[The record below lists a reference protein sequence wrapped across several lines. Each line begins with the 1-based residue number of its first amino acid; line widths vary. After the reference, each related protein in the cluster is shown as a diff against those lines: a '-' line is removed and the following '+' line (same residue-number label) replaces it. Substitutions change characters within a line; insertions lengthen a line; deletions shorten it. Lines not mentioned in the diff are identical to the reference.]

1 MRWIWS
7 ALLAL
12 CLLALFVGTGMAEAA
27 APAEGAST
35 EEAAEAAEDVAGEDP
50 VTEVFDW
57 ISDMTGA
64 EAVDEEGG
72 ASGLEFGDTM
82 ELDRMGEV
90 PRARFAV
97 RNASDRAIAGY
108 WVLVYGTDEAGT
120 VIYGHDDGGWW
131 TEGELPPGDAGFTE
145 YVELPEDERIACLHT
160 LVQAVAYAD
169 GGEWELDTSDPQEA
183 ASRGLVADWTVE

>member
-1 MRWIWS
+1 MLMRRIWP

-12 CLLALFVGTGMAEAA
+12 CLLALPAAAGLAESPAPVEAAESTESAEAA
-27 APAEGAST
+27 AE
-35 EEAAEAAEDVAGEDP
+35 EDP

-57 ISDMTGA
+57 ISDVTGV

-72 ASGLEFGDTM
+72 ASGLEFGDAM
-82 ELDRMGEV
+82 ELDRTGGI

-97 RNASDRAIAGY
+97 KNTSERAIAGY

-131 TEGELPPGDAGFTE
+131 TEGELAPGDTGFTE
-145 YVELPEDERIACLHT
+145 YVELPQDDRIACLHT
-160 LVQAVAYAD
+160 LVQAVAYVD

-183 ASRGLVADWTVE
+183 AGRGLVADWAVG